1 MENID
6 ACGKPIEKGSYVVYN
21 GTGTMGKVIDVK
33 WEDNGSWIKVDSTE
47 LWYNSKYIQTIDK
60 IEEKSLEERK
70 RLKEDIKE
78 RIKKRQKLVGE
89 DVDMSTELCD
99 GGG

>member
-1 MENID
+1 VENED
-6 ACGKPIEKGSYVVYN
+6 SCGKPIEKGSYVIYN
-21 GTGTMGKVIDVK
+21 GTGTIGKIIDVK
-33 WEDNGSWIKVDSTE
+33 SEDNSSWIKIDSTE
-47 LWYNSKYIQTIDK
+47 LWYNSQYIQAIDK
-60 IEEKSLEERK
+60 IEEKSLEDEK
-70 RLKEDIKE
+70 RRKEDLKE

>member
-1 MENID
+1 MESID
-6 ACGKPIEKGSYVVYN
+6 ACGNSIEKGSYVVYN
-21 GTGTMGKVIDVK
+21 GTGTIGKVIDVK
-33 WEDNGSWIKVDSTE
+33 SEDNALWVKVDSTE
-47 LWYNSKYIQTIDK
+47 LWYNSKYIQAIDK
-60 IEEKSLEERK
+60 IEEKSLEDQK

-78 RIKKRQKLVGE
+78 RVKKRQKLVGE

>member
-33 WEDNGSWIKVDSTE
+33 SEDNGSWVKVDSTE
-47 LWYNSKYIQTIDK
+47 LWYNIKYIQAIDK

>member
-6 ACGKPIEKGSYVVYN
+6 ACGKTIEKGSYVVYN
-21 GTGTMGKVIDVK
+21 RTGTIGKVIDVRS
-33 WEDNGSWIKVDSTE
+33 EDNGSWVKVDSTE
-47 LWYNSKYIQTIDK
+47 LWYNSKYIEAIDK
-60 IEEKSLEERK
+60 IEEKSLEEQK

-78 RIKKRQKLVGE
+78 RVKKRQKLVGE